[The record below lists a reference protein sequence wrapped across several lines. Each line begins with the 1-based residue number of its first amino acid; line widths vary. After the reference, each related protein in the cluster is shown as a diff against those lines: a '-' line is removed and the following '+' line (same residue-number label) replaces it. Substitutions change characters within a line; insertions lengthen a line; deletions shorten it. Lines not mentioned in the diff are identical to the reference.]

1 MSTRDK
7 PSAENSAEL
16 DPAAELLQSDTDMV
30 RVLEDLI
37 DVLIDQGVI
46 KFTDLPKPA
55 QAKLL
60 QRKESRANLANRLDL
75 IGDDEAGLI

>member
-1 MSTRDK
+1 MNNPAK
-7 PSAENSAEL
+7 SATGDGNGVNAADEL
-16 DPAAELLQSDTDMV
+16 IQSDADMV

-37 DVLIDQGVI
+37 DVLIDRGVI
-46 KFTDLPKPA
+46 QFTDLPKPA

-60 QRKESRANLANRLDL
+60 QRKETRATLSNRLDL

>member
-1 MSTRDK
+1 MLFRSIAVLDDLGLLVFNDRPST
-7 PSAENSAEL
+7 
-16 DPAAELLQSDTDMV
+16 AAAAFAD
-30 RVLEDLI
+30 
-37 DVLIDQGVI
+37 VI

>member
-1 MSTRDK
+1 M
-7 PSAENSAEL
+7 N
-16 DPAAELLQSDTDMV
+16 DPAKSTADDGSAVNPADELIQSDADMV

-37 DVLIDQGVI
+37 DVLIDRGVI
-46 KFTDLPKPA
+46 QFTDLPKPA

-60 QRKESRANLANRLDL
+60 QRKETRATLSNRLDL

>member
-1 MSTRDK
+1 MNNPAK
-7 PSAENSAEL
+7 SAAGDGSAVNPADEL
-16 DPAAELLQSDTDMV
+16 IQSDTDMV

-37 DVLIDQGVI
+37 DVLIDRGVI
-46 KFTDLPKPA
+46 QFTDLPKPA

-60 QRKESRANLANRLDL
+60 QRKETRATLSNRLDL

>member
-1 MSTRDK
+1 MNSHQQPLPDDAATR
-7 PSAENSAEL
+7 
-16 DPAAELLQSDTDMV
+16 DPAAELLQSDADMV

-37 DVLIDQGVI
+37 DVLIDRGVI
-46 KFTDLPKPA
+46 QFTDLPKPA